1 MSMFRLFFLV
11 TISSVAMPTMA
22 QGWYQ
27 FRSPEDRFG
36 VNFPVEPE
44 IEQIEYLSE
53 FDAILPARR
62 YTARTE
68 SGTYIVISVDF
79 TEAERLHAEMDKLS
93 AADFPTQWINDMRA
107 SVARAAR
114 QYRQHGGEINYDA
127 WAHIDRIEGHQLQI
141 TNADNSVTY
150 VGIYLDGHSRHLHV
164 LEATVPGNLPPPVH
178 FQQSLEV
185 LNSNG
190 EQVRYE
196 MTPEGC
202 SYDPAESA

>member
-1 MSMFRLFFLV
+1 MSMFRVFLLV
-11 TISSVAMPTMA
+11 VISSIAMPAAA
-22 QGWYQ
+22 QGWFE

-36 VNFPVEPE
+36 VNFPLQPD

-53 FDAILPARR
+53 FNAILPARR
-62 YTARTE
+62 YTARTDT
-68 SGTYIVISVDF
+68 GVYIVTSVDF
-79 TEAERLHAEMDKLS
+79 NAAERIHAEMDKLS

-114 QYRQHGGEINYDA
+114 QYRQRGGEINYDA

-141 TNADNSVTY
+141 TNMDNSVTY

-164 LEATVPGNLPPPVH
+164 LEATVPGHLPPPVH

-185 LNSNG
+185 LNAEG

-202 SYDPAESA
+202 SYDPDAAA